1 VGDRLGLAVGLA
13 VERAGNLLGLVMGV
27 DEVGVRDVGLNV
39 DGMDVVG
46 VDIMGIADVVTSVFP
61 SKRTSTRKKLG
72 KGCLLLLFLAAVV
85 VAVEYP
91 TA

>member
-46 VDIMGIADVVTSVFP
+46 VDIMGIADVGYLGVSLQKDVHQ
-61 SKRTSTRKKLG
+61 KKTR
-72 KGCLLLLFLAAVV
+72 
-85 VAVEYP
+85 
-91 TA
+91 

>member
-1 VGDRLGLAVGLA
+1 MGDRLGLAVGLA

-46 VDIMGIADVVTSVFP
+46 VDIMGIAMWVPRCFPPKGRPPEKNSVKDVS
-61 SKRTSTRKKLG
+61 SSYSSQR
-72 KGCLLLLFLAAVV
+72 
-85 VAVEYP
+85 
-91 TA
+91 